1 MCMCMHV
8 PCKGRIQILSS
19 LEELLDN
26 SVKLFA
32 QSMLFLELDGEEEL
46 RKGRGFDTWSV
57 IKYL

>member
-1 MCMCMHV
+1 MCMHV
-8 PCKGRIQILSS
+8 PCKGRVQILSS

-32 QSMLFLELDGEEEL
+32 QSMLFLELDEEEEL